1 MPMRICN
8 RFQERLAN
16 SGKIP
21 TFTGVLLF
29 DAAGFLKHRKSRLGL
44 SKSTFSAEKFIR
56 RFSMSICSNF
66 GAIRS

>member
-1 MPMRICN
+1 MRICN

-29 DAAGFLKHRKSRLGL
+29 DALV
-44 SKSTFSAEKFIR
+44 R
-56 RFSMSICSNF
+56 RFP
-66 GAIRS
+66 